1 MTFNSKFK
9 MNLILKNKN
18 INLNLI
24 INNSKIFLQIK
35 SYMMIVR
42 RFKIFQQLMKTK
54 KYLKNK

>member
-42 RFKIFQQLMKTK
+42 RFKIF
-54 KYLKNK
+54 